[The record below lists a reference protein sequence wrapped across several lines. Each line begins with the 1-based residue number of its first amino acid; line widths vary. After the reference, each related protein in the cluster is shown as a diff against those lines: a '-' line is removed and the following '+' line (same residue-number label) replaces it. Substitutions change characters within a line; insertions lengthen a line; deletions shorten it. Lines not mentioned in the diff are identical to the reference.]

1 MNKIFAFIILLL
13 VITVSVVI
21 ITSENA
27 NAIHNVPNTP
37 ISVSKE
43 NNTSILIYP
52 KYSVVEQIINNTNY
66 IYFVNNS
73 RGIQPDL
80 TVGSVPSGD
89 NYSVSINISGNG
101 GDTYPFTQMAAYI
114 NGFSD
119 GGTFKFNGYI
129 LLDYHIQNIIGLI
142 NTHITFA
149 ALCGYYAYAS
159 FNLSFT
165 NQYYYQNAL
174 KSTNNTFTYN
184 PAEITYNSNNT
195 AYVYNSSI
203 PSYESFYDVSYYYS
217 NSTISQPIYANTFA
231 ASGNVSF
238 SLNIDNQSF
247 INVHSVLLE
256 LPEGIYAYNFT
267 INNKTSTGILYV
279 NNQDTNTILAI
290 SLYSNNYVLYLYL
303 GIVFLSLAL
312 IGRYTRG
319 FVVSYTLSGLLF
331 VFIGYKEHIEFFTQ
345 NLIIL
350 IITFLALLFT
360 YKVVMEE

>member
-1 MNKIFAFIILLL
+1 MSKKSDEIYEEQSISQPIPIDDTLDLKDALLGVNKEEEFYKVLKEMYKAEGETDIRMKTTIPDALVNKLIRLLFW
-13 VITVSVVI
+13 
-21 ITSENA
+21 
-27 NAIHNVPNTP
+27 
-37 ISVSKE
+37 SKE
-43 NNTSILIYP
+43 IAVFD
-52 KYSVVEQIINNTNY
+52 KYDRNY
-66 IYFVNNS
+66 
-73 RGIQPDL
+73 
-80 TVGSVPSGD
+80 
-89 NYSVSINISGNG
+89 
-101 GDTYPFTQMAAYI
+101 
-114 NGFSD
+114 
-119 GGTFKFNGYI
+119 
-129 LLDYHIQNIIGLI
+129 
-142 NTHITFA
+142 
-149 ALCGYYAYAS
+149 
-159 FNLSFT
+159 
-165 NQYYYQNAL
+165 
-174 KSTNNTFTYN
+174 

-217 NSTISQPIYANTFA
+217 NSTITQPIYANTFA

-256 LPEGIYAYNFT
+256 LPAGIYAYNFT

-312 IGRYTRG
+312 IGKYTRG